1 MHTALARAAV
11 YGTVYCCIPESLSI
25 SHLRWHPPNAEL
37 GSTAGERGPTPER
50 VGFTVSGRVRRAGV
64 KPGYFVIPV
73 VGEFAQVPLPGEMT
87 PRVAI
92 STPYLMLP
100 ESGRVKTNARP
111 RLRQLVF
118 GRY

>member
-50 VGFTVSGRVRRAGV
+50 VGFTVSGASPAGRRQAW
-64 KPGYFVIPV
+64 
-73 VGEFAQVPLPGEMT
+73 
-87 PRVAI
+87 
-92 STPYLMLP
+92 
-100 ESGRVKTNARP
+100 
-111 RLRQLVF
+111 VF
-118 GRY
+118 CHTGSR